1 MKKKIAQKVIEAK
14 IFSLEIDSTQDVAV
28 IDQLSLCIRYVLK
41 GEVQERFLKMIE
53 VKSSTGIEQY
63 LLVKENLDSLSIDL
77 KNLVSESFDG
87 ASNMSGQYSGLQAQL
102 KKDSPSSIFT
112 HCHAHVLNLIIGDAT
127 NFCISSQNVFVHC
140 QKTAVYISCSC
151 KRSNLW
157 KTILQ
162 KKKMDMKNFK
172 IDYINLK
179 FNYKIEKNRENKME
193 QIKRSDLKYRSNF
206 KKGPYS

>member
-1 MKKKIAQKVIEAK
+1 MKKKIAQEVIEAK

-28 IDQLSLCIRYVLK
+28 MDQLSLCIRYVLK
-41 GEVQERFLKMIE
+41 GEVQEHFLKMIE

-112 HCHAHVLNLIIGDAT
+112 HCHDHVLNLIIGDAT
-127 NFCISSQNVFVHC
+127 NCCISSQNLFVHC
-140 QKTAVYISCSC
+140 QKTAVFISCSY

-162 KKKMDMKNFK
+162 KKKLDMKNF
-172 IDYINLK
+172 
-179 FNYKIEKNRENKME
+179 
-193 QIKRSDLKYRSNF
+193 
-206 KKGPYS
+206 